1 MDRVDVEPEL
11 LRWARE
17 RAGLSIDALAGRFP
31 QVCTPGSGVR
41 SARRLRLF
49 FIDCYLAHS

>member
-31 QVCTPGSGVR
+31 SLH
-41 SARRLRLF
+41 AWERREVGRIPDF
-49 FIDCYLAHS
+49 PEQCSV